1 MHMLE
6 QHQGKDHVSAQ
17 DQADENMADSGDGVY
32 LAKYKGEYMEVS
44 MESANQLTVSA
55 GALWVNGRFCI
66 VDPAETLTVDNGSS
80 GMTEYDLVCVHWK
93 ETTATQQVAL
103 AEGGTKEVST
113 TVEETELVI
122 VKGDPASSGATDPEI
137 SQTTIRAGVGEAWVP
152 FARITKDGL
161 TPSVA
166 FIVDRLVP
174 ESDFRDSISLT
185 AVVLSDSIKAIKSG
199 NHVHIRVRNF
209 PAPSNHY
216 STVGTVPESWK
227 PKDTE
232 SNALSIGGNENE
244 SIPFVEVLS
253 STGDVYIET
262 KGRSGKMNGSLDYIV
277 Q

>member
-17 DQADENMADSGDGVY
+17 DQADENMAGSGSGVY
-32 LAKYKGEYMEVS
+32 LAEYKGEYMEVS

-103 AEGGTKEVST
+103 TEGGTKEVST

-122 VKGDPASSGATDPEI
+122 VKGKPASSGATDPEI

-152 FARITKDGL
+152 FARITKNGL

-166 FIVDRLVP
+166 FIVDKLVP
-174 ESDFRDSISLT
+174 ESKFRDSISLYKAT
-185 AVVLSDSIKAIKSG
+185 KQNISLPAGSSPYAQIVFDFHIPEGKKIVAITSIQVNRPASCAIASFSQPTSSQLEVWYRNVLGASTTIAVSVSVL
-199 NHVHIRVRNF
+199 V
-209 PAPSNHY
+209 
-216 STVGTVPESWK
+216 
-227 PKDTE
+227 
-232 SNALSIGGNENE
+232 
-244 SIPFVEVLS
+244 
-253 STGDVYIET
+253 
-262 KGRSGKMNGSLDYIV
+262 M
-277 Q
+277 